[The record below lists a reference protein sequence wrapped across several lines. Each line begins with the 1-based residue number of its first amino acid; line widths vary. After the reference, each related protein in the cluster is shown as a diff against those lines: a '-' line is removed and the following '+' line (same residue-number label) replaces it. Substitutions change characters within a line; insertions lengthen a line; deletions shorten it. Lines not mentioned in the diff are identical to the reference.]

1 MCGSGTLS
9 TFILYGTL
17 LLPTTHLQN
26 LSSVSF
32 PQIKTLQPVTN
43 NPPHSPPPLGP
54 CTTILLSVSM
64 YVTAL
69 STSYK
74 WDHTDFPFVTGIFH
88 LAYIVSSSFIHA
100 LACARISFLLK
111 LNNISTVCIYHVLF
125 IHSSVDGYLDSLVF
139 CFLKMKLP
147 QSPGRW
153 QSGKRQE
160 SVSPSGP

>member
-111 LNNISTVCIYHVLF
+111 LNNIPLYGYTAFHLPIHLWMDTRGKNFYMVCLPVNRVGPGLSMC
-125 IHSSVDGYLDSLVF
+125 SSSN
-139 CFLKMKLP
+139 C
-147 QSPGRW
+147 
-153 QSGKRQE
+153 
-160 SVSPSGP
+160 